1 MAERY
6 QQHRDLIRLSIISNS
21 RPEEDDSVALLQLTY
36 LRGLDNL
43 HKKPNVFALLRAQ
56 LQLARAQV

>member
-43 HKKPNVFALLRAQ
+43 QKKPNVFALLRAM
-56 LQLARAQV
+56 